1 MALTD
6 FQKILDEYKVTENDF
21 GFSALSE
28 EDYKA
33 RITDAQYEA
42 SSLTAREYEQRL
54 LQIEKIIIPFLQ
66 KLHSTSDQ
74 EYIYW
79 PNRKELLETEIQ
91 KILKLTRG

>member
-21 GFSALSE
+21 GFSAVSE
-28 EDYKA
+28 EEYNA
-33 RITDAQYEA
+33 RISDA
-42 SSLTAREYEQRL
+42 SSLTAEQYKDRL
-54 LQIEKIIIPFLQ
+54 MKLEKIVIPFLQ

-79 PNRKELLETEIQ
+79 PNRKDILETEM
-91 KILKLTRG
+91 KRILELTRG

>member
-21 GFSALSE
+21 GFSAVSE
-28 EDYKA
+28 EEYNA
-33 RITDAQYEA
+33 RISDA
-42 SSLTAREYEQRL
+42 SSLTAEQYKERL
-54 LQIEKIIIPFLQ
+54 MKLEKIIIPFLQ

-79 PNRKELLETEIQ
+79 PNRKDVLETEM
-91 KILKLTRG
+91 KRILELTRG

>member
-21 GFSALSE
+21 GFSAVSE
-28 EDYKA
+28 EEYNA
-33 RITDAQYEA
+33 RIFDA
-42 SSLTAREYEQRL
+42 SSLTAEQYKDRL
-54 LQIEKIIIPFLQ
+54 MKLEKIIIPFLQ

-79 PNRKELLETEIQ
+79 PNRKDILETEM
-91 KILKLTRG
+91 KRILELTRG

>member
-21 GFSALSE
+21 GFSAVSE
-28 EDYKA
+28 EEYNA
-33 RITDAQYEA
+33 RISDA
-42 SSLTAREYEQRL
+42 SSLTAEQYKERL
-54 LQIEKIIIPFLQ
+54 IKLEKIIIPLLQ

-79 PNRKELLETEIQ
+79 PNRKDVLETEM
-91 KILKLTRG
+91 KRILELTRG

>member
-21 GFSALSE
+21 GFSAVSE
-28 EDYKA
+28 EEYNA
-33 RITDAQYEA
+33 RISDA
-42 SSLTAREYEQRL
+42 SSLTAEQYKERL
-54 LQIEKIIIPFLQ
+54 LKLEKIIIPFLQ

-79 PNRKELLETEIQ
+79 PNRKDVLETEM
-91 KILKLTRG
+91 KRILELTRG

>member
-21 GFSALSE
+21 GFSAVSE
-28 EDYKA
+28 EEYNA
-33 RITDAQYEA
+33 RISDA
-42 SSLTAREYEQRL
+42 STLTAEQYKDRL
-54 LQIEKIIIPFLQ
+54 MKLEKIIIPFLQ

-79 PNRKELLETEIQ
+79 PNRKDILETEM
-91 KILKLTRG
+91 KRILELTRG

>member
-21 GFSALSE
+21 GFSAVSE
-28 EDYKA
+28 EEYNA
-33 RITDAQYEA
+33 RISDA
-42 SSLTAREYEQRL
+42 SSLTAEQYKERL
-54 LQIEKIIIPFLQ
+54 IKLEKIIIPFLQ

-79 PNRKELLETEIQ
+79 PNRKDVLETEM
-91 KILKLTRG
+91 KRILELTRG

>member
-21 GFSALSE
+21 GFSAVSE
-28 EDYKA
+28 EEYNA
-33 RITDAQYEA
+33 RISDA
-42 SSLTAREYEQRL
+42 SSLTAEQYKDRL
-54 LQIEKIIIPFLQ
+54 LKLEKIIIPFLQ

-79 PNRKELLETEIQ
+79 PNRKDILETEM
-91 KILKLTRG
+91 KRILELTRG

>member
-21 GFSALSE
+21 GFSAVSE
-28 EDYKA
+28 EEYNA
-33 RITDAQYEA
+33 RISDA
-42 SSLTAREYEQRL
+42 SSLTAEQYKDRL
-54 LQIEKIIIPFLQ
+54 MKLEKIIIPFLQ

-79 PNRKELLETEIQ
+79 PNRKDVLETEM
-91 KILKLTRG
+91 KRILELTRG

>member
-21 GFSALSE
+21 GFSAVSE
-28 EDYKA
+28 EEYNA
-33 RITDAQYEA
+33 RISDA
-42 SSLTAREYEQRL
+42 SSLTAEQYKDRL
-54 LQIEKIIIPFLQ
+54 MKLEKIIIPFLQ

-79 PNRKELLETEIQ
+79 PNRKDILETEM
-91 KILKLTRG
+91 KRILELTRG

>member
-21 GFSALSE
+21 GFSTLSAE
-28 EDYKA
+28 EHMA
-33 RITDAQYEA
+33 RVEESNLIA
-42 SSLTAREYEQRL
+42 SDTKQRL
-54 LQIEKIIIPFLQ
+54 SDLEKIIVPFLQ
-66 KLHSTSDQ
+66 KLHSTADQ

-79 PNRKELLETEIQ
+79 PNRKPVIEEQIK

>member
-21 GFSALSE
+21 GFSAVSE
-28 EDYKA
+28 EEYNA
-33 RITDAQYEA
+33 RISDA
-42 SSLTAREYEQRL
+42 SSLTAEQYKERL
-54 LQIEKIIIPFLQ
+54 LKLEKIIIPFLQ

-79 PNRKELLETEIQ
+79 PHRKDVLETEM
-91 KILKLTRG
+91 KRILELTRG

>member
-21 GFSALSE
+21 GFSAVSE
-28 EDYKA
+28 EEYNA
-33 RITDAQYEA
+33 RISDA
-42 SSLTAREYEQRL
+42 SSLTAEQYKERL
-54 LQIEKIIIPFLQ
+54 MKLEKIIIPFLQ

-79 PNRKELLETEIQ
+79 PNRKDILETEM
-91 KILKLTRG
+91 KRILELTRG

>member
-21 GFSALSE
+21 GFSAVSE
-28 EDYKA
+28 EEYNA
-33 RITDAQYEA
+33 RISDA
-42 SSLTAREYEQRL
+42 SFLTAEQYKDRL
-54 LQIEKIIIPFLQ
+54 MKLEKIIIPFLQ

-79 PNRKELLETEIQ
+79 PNRKDILETEM
-91 KILKLTRG
+91 KRILELTRG

>member
-6 FQKILDEYKVTENDF
+6 FQKILDEYKVSENDF

-28 EDYKA
+28 EEHNA
-33 RITDAQYEA
+33 RID
-42 SSLTAREYEQRL
+42 SSIQNVEEYRRRL
-54 LQIEKIIIPFLQ
+54 SDLERLIVPFLQ
-66 KLHSTSDQ
+66 KLHSTGDK

-79 PNRKELLETEIQ
+79 PNRKPILEEQLQ

>member
-21 GFSALSE
+21 GFSAVSE
-28 EDYKA
+28 EEYNA
-33 RITDAQYEA
+33 RISDA
-42 SSLTAREYEQRL
+42 SSLTAEQYKEIL
-54 LQIEKIIIPFLQ
+54 MKLEKIIIPFLQ

-79 PNRKELLETEIQ
+79 PNRKDILETEM
-91 KILKLTRG
+91 KRILELTRG

>member
-21 GFSALSE
+21 GFSAVSE
-28 EDYKA
+28 EEYNA
-33 RITDAQYEA
+33 RISDA
-42 SSLTAREYEQRL
+42 SSLTAEQYKERL
-54 LQIEKIIIPFLQ
+54 MKLEKIIIPFLQ

-79 PNRKELLETEIQ
+79 PNRKNILETEM
-91 KILKLTRG
+91 KRILELTRG

>member
-21 GFSALSE
+21 GFSAVSE
-28 EDYKA
+28 EEYNA
-33 RITDAQYEA
+33 RISDA
-42 SSLTAREYEQRL
+42 SSFTAEQYKERL
-54 LQIEKIIIPFLQ
+54 IKLEKIIIPFLQ

-79 PNRKELLETEIQ
+79 PNRKDVLETEM
-91 KILKLTRG
+91 KRILELTRG